1 MALNPL
7 VKKIKAVL
15 PQPSLADNRPD
26 WSRLRESGGLKE
38 LKGDLSL
45 LRSPPEKLRRSNF
58 EINLVLAEEEGL
70 AIREGDLSFPWY
82 LQRSGLGR
90 IDPAVQEGKRE

>member
-38 LKGDLSL
+38 LKGDLFLLLSL
-45 LRSPPEKLRRSNF
+45 SEKLRRSNF
-58 EINLVLAEEEGL
+58 EINLVLVEEEGL